1 MPWMA
6 DFPTLPCHAMKDL
19 LILLAHL
26 LTTIARPTAPSGAKT
41 IVADSLLVQQ
51 QLLIIINRFRQR

>member
-1 MPWMA
+1 
-6 DFPTLPCHAMKDL
+6 MKDPL
-19 LILLAHL
+19 TLLANL
-26 LTTIARPTAPSGAKT
+26 LTTIARPTAPSDAKT

>member
-1 MPWMA
+1 
-6 DFPTLPCHAMKDL
+6 MKDL

-41 IVADSLLVQQ
+41 IVADSLLMQQ